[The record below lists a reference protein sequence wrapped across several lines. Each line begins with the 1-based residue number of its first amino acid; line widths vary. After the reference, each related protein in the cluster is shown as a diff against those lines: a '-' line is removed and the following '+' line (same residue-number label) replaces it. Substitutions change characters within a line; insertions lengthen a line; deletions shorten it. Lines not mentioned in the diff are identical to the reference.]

1 MKCESRE
8 EWRTPPSPH
17 PLLTHRSRR
26 QLGQLCEQTPNTAK
40 KISWAPL
47 ATLIIQLKKI
57 VLSGSQYVIK
67 FLYTQFKLLN
77 DFPGLLFVF
86 WSCSSSW
93 HSALF
98 ETLLWIWSIW
108 QNSFQTHS
116 TGNTMSCLSQNL
128 TYHKRDKKQT
138 VKACYSVPPF
148 LESGITNAFP
158 VSRYGNRLVQTSA
171 FCWS

>member
-8 EWRTPPSPH
+8 KSRTPLSSH

-26 QLGQLCEQTPNTAK
+26 QGHFENRLPTQPET
-40 KISWAPL
+40 ISWTAR
-47 ATLIIQLKKI
+47 ATLITLLKKI
-57 VLSGSQYVIK
+57 ILSGSQYVIK

-77 DFPGLLFVF
+77 DFPGLLFIF

-93 HSALF
+93 QCSVWNFAVDLK
-98 ETLLWIWSIW
+98 WSIW

-116 TGNTMSCLSQNL
+116 TGNTMNCLSQNL
-128 TYHKRDKKQT
+128 TYHKWDKKQT
-138 VKACYSVPPF
+138 VKVCHSLPPF
-148 LESGITNAFP
+148 LESGVTNAFP
-158 VSRYGNRLVQTSA
+158 VLRYGNCLVQTSA